1 MNTHTTNL
9 PAIET
14 HTFPNSHII
23 SCLNLNLAQIAASG
37 QCFRMLPVPEK
48 PGIWSLISGTHYLEI
63 SGTPDGFFFDCPDE
77 ALPFWKQ
84 YFDLGTDYGSFIASI
99 RADDVYLAAAADAGS
114 GIRILRQDLWEMM
127 ITFLISQQKTIPKIR
142 EAVEALAKKYGA
154 KRTAALSD
162 GSIRTYYSFPSPE
175 ELASA
180 SLDDLLTL
188 MLGYRAKYICAA
200 ARQVA
205 SGAVDLE
212 AVRHMDYAH
221 AKAELLRLTGVGIK
235 VAECICLFA
244 LHHIDAFPVDTHI
257 RQMLDAHYPKG
268 FPLKRYKG
276 FAGVMQQYAF
286 YYELSLKG

>member
-9 PAIET
+9 PAIEK
-14 HTFPNSHII
+14 HNFPNSHII

-99 RADDVYLAAAADAGS
+99 RADDAYLAAAADAGS

-142 EAVEALAKKYGA
+142 EAVETLAKKYGA

-180 SLDDLLTL
+180 SLDDLLAL
-188 MLGYRAKYICAA
+188 KLGYRAKYICAA

-205 SGAVDLE
+205 VGEVDLE
-212 AVRHMDYAH
+212 AIRHMDYAR

-286 YYELSLKG
+286 YYELSLKD